1 MDGRIDVTTLL
12 FLVLAVVIFL
22 KLRSVLGRRT
32 GHEEARF
39 ERYKAQK
46 EASQRNGKLAGQ
58 DKVVTLPRREREEA
72 EPRPAAEQQAQA
84 DSEQRVKEYAAGNAD
99 MTKGLL
105 DIVRVD
111 TSFDPTHFLQGAKAA
126 YEIIVT
132 AFAEGNRK
140 TLKDLLS
147 SRGLRGLQQRHRRAR
162 EQGRADRP
170 ELRRHQIGR
179 PGRGRAQGRHR
190 PADHQVRQR
199 ADIGHPGQGRRRG
212 QRRPQAHPRSH
223 GYLDVCARG
232 RLAQP
237 ELEAGRHASRKLA
250 NLATEICAGFLT
262 GEMRFG
268 FERCNPTHRY
278 RFGRRGSRCR
288 GPFHCRRGQFSGQTG
303 WRLEG

>member
-147 SRGLRGLQQRHRRAR
+147 SEVYEGFSSAIAERENRGEQIDQSFVGIKSADLVEAELKGGIAQLTIKFVSELISATRDKAGGVVGGDPKRIREVTDIWTFAR
-162 EQGRADRP
+162 EAVSRNPNWKLVAT
-170 ELRRHQIGR
+170 
-179 PGRGRAQGRHR
+179 
-190 PADHQVRQR
+190 
-199 ADIGHPGQGRRRG
+199 
-212 QRRPQAHPRSH
+212 QA
-223 GYLDVCARG
+223 
-232 RLAQP
+232 
-237 ELEAGRHASRKLA
+237 A
-250 NLATEICAGFLT
+250 N
-262 GEMRFG
+262 
-268 FERCNPTHRY
+268 
-278 RFGRRGSRCR
+278 
-288 GPFHCRRGQFSGQTG
+288 
-303 WRLEG
+303 

>member
-58 DKVVTLPRREREEA
+58 DKVVTLPRREREDA

-147 SRGLRGLQQRHRRAR
+147 SEVYEGFSSAIAERENRGEQIDQSFVGIKSADLVEAELKGGVAQLTIKFVSELISATRDKAGGVVGGDPKRIREVTDIWTFAR
-162 EQGRADRP
+162 EAVSRNPNWKLVAT
-170 ELRRHQIGR
+170 
-179 PGRGRAQGRHR
+179 
-190 PADHQVRQR
+190 
-199 ADIGHPGQGRRRG
+199 
-212 QRRPQAHPRSH
+212 QA
-223 GYLDVCARG
+223 
-232 RLAQP
+232 
-237 ELEAGRHASRKLA
+237 A
-250 NLATEICAGFLT
+250 N
-262 GEMRFG
+262 
-268 FERCNPTHRY
+268 
-278 RFGRRGSRCR
+278 
-288 GPFHCRRGQFSGQTG
+288 
-303 WRLEG
+303 

>member
-58 DKVVTLPRREREEA
+58 DKVVTLPRREREDV

-84 DSEQRVKEYAAGNAD
+84 DSEQRVKEYAAGNTD
-99 MTKGLL
+99 ITKGLL

-111 TSFDPTHFLQGAKAA
+111 TSFDPSHFLQGAKAA

-132 AFAEGNRK
+132 AFAEGNRR

-147 SRGLRGLQQRHRRAR
+147 PEVYEGFSSAIAERENRGEQIDQSFVGIKSADLVEAELKGGIAQLTIKFVSELISATRDKAGGVVGGDPKRIREVTDIWTFAR
-162 EQGRADRP
+162 EAVSRNPNWKLVAT
-170 ELRRHQIGR
+170 
-179 PGRGRAQGRHR
+179 
-190 PADHQVRQR
+190 
-199 ADIGHPGQGRRRG
+199 
-212 QRRPQAHPRSH
+212 QA
-223 GYLDVCARG
+223 
-232 RLAQP
+232 
-237 ELEAGRHASRKLA
+237 A
-250 NLATEICAGFLT
+250 N
-262 GEMRFG
+262 
-268 FERCNPTHRY
+268 
-278 RFGRRGSRCR
+278 
-288 GPFHCRRGQFSGQTG
+288 
-303 WRLEG
+303 